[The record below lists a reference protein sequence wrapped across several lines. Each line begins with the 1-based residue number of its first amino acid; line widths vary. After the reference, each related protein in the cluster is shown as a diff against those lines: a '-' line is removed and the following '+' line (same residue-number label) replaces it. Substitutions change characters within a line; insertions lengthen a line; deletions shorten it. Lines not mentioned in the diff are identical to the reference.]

1 MFYEF
6 FLINTHRLRS
16 GHPRRS
22 CKMVFT
28 SVEKGHLG
36 GEIFRGSKL
45 DYLDFSRADLREARF
60 EGTSLCGCDFS
71 GADLRGTVFE
81 DCDLR
86 WSRFDRAIFGNNSF
100 RRSWLT
106 GSEGITRYLFEY
118 MRTRGGHFV
127 YC

>member
-1 MFYEF
+1 LFYEF
-6 FLINTHRLRS
+6 FLKNTYNLRS
-16 GHPRRS
+16 GRARQT
-22 CKMVFT
+22 CELVFT
-28 SVEKGHLG
+28 VMEKRHLG

-45 DYLDFSRADLREARF
+45 DYVDFSHADLREARF
-60 EGTSLCGCDFS
+60 HGASLCGCDFS

-100 RRSWLT
+100 KRSWLT
-106 GSEGITRYLFEY
+106 GSEGITRSVFEY
-118 MRTRGGHFV
+118 VRTRGGHFV